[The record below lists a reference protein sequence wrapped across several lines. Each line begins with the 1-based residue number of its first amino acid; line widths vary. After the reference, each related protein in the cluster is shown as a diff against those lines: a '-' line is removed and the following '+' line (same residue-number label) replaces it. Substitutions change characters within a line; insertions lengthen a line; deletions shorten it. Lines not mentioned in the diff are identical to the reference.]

1 MGTIIFEPLHW
12 LKVKCKR
19 GDFIPQC
26 DLNSKKT
33 QKFGEMK
40 IFRVFLVSTGVV
52 CGLSLVGAAPTLDG
66 LLGGADGGPLA
77 GLLGGGDG
85 GPLAGLLGGLPD
97 KSNIFGG
104 LLGGNSRSDDD
115 GDPFQAIIAF
125 LPNLFGEIIAAKVQ
139 LLGKLLGGAL
149 GGDSLENNLGILG
162 GSEGPRGLLG
172 GPLLSLLGGSLGL
185 GGGRQ
190 GRDFARVVDEVE
202 SQDVKR

>member
-1 MGTIIFEPLHW
+1 
-12 LKVKCKR
+12 VKYKR

-33 QKFGEMK
+33 KKFGEMK

-66 LLGGADGGPLA
+66 LLGGS
-77 GLLGGGDG
+77 GGGDG

-162 GSEGPRGLLG
+162 GSERPRGLLG
-172 GPLLSLLGGSLGL
+172 GPLLSLLGGPLGL